1 MAKKSA
7 IAMGLE
13 VMLNDKRVNAFADP
27 TAFRTIL
34 KTSEMK
40 MAEALRHIGKKSKT
54 RKPSDNERSQAR
66 LERLEGEEN

>member
-1 MAKKSA
+1 MVKKSA

-34 KTSEMK
+34 KSSEMK
-40 MAEALRHIGKKSKT
+40 MSEALRHIGKKSKT
-54 RKPSDNERSQAR
+54 KKPSDNERSQTR
-66 LERLEGEEN
+66 LERLEGEEA